1 MFGRCN
7 QRTVNVQDSQCR
19 RMCFHCMSCGE
30 ETEGLLGAIGFSNC
44 SLLKQH
50 LESLWCNFMA
60 CSTCWGRQWGGGR
73 AEPGLSSASWDSVAG
88 LFFFFPYY
96 FLNPLNVDK
105 EQNKETGQWALL
117 QRLSKFS
124 RREFN
129 SRNLGAL
136 WANASFNITKSPHN
150 EPEPELIWQRMS
162 LAGGVPRALPY
173 LQTRKQHLHVIFTQ

>member
-1 MFGRCN
+1 M
-7 QRTVNVQDSQCR
+7 
-19 RMCFHCMSCGE
+19 GE
-30 ETEGLLGAIGFSNC
+30 GQSLGFQVPPETLLQVF
-44 SLLKQH
+44 
-50 LESLWCNFMA
+50 FF
-60 CSTCWGRQWGGGR
+60 
-73 AEPGLSSASWDSVAG
+73 
-88 LFFFFPYY
+88 FFFFPYY

-150 EPEPELIWQRMS
+150 EPEPELI
-162 LAGGVPRALPY
+162 
-173 LQTRKQHLHVIFTQ
+173 